1 MFKNS
6 LSLVVFKKEI
16 LESIRDKRVI
26 LGVIVSPLLV
36 TPLLMGTI
44 FFFAGKRAIEKRQ
57 ATLDIGIVKQQ
68 PFPELSNWLEDKET
82 INTSNFATR
91 EEASQAIQDRTIRAA
106 VVIPESAQN
115 QYRDNGSA
123 ELEIL
128 FNASNENSLNALGRM
143 QDLITQ
149 FDKFALNKRI
159 QAKSLPESFASPTL
173 VETTS
178 VDTSKSSGA
187 LSLVLGTILPYL
199 IVISAAF
206 GGIQTAFDLC
216 AGEKERGTMETLLVS
231 PASREEIV
239 RGKLFTILLI
249 SLIASFCAITGI
261 LAPLALGIDLFKDLI
276 GDQISFDLLSIFW
289 MLLLVIPLALFTS
302 SLLLV
307 ISSFAR
313 NQKEAQTYI
322 LPFISVVLLPAIL
335 SSILGAESNIY
346 TAFIP
351 VLNISLTM
359 KQIFGDLS
367 EPLYFT
373 ISLTTSLLYAII
385 VMHLATA
392 LFQREQILFRT

>member
-187 LSLVLGTILPYL
+187 TFPLSLGKASTGP
-199 IVISAAF
+199 
-206 GGIQTAFDLC
+206 
-216 AGEKERGTMETLLVS
+216 VS
-231 PASREEIV
+231 GWKMP
-239 RGKLFTILLI
+239 
-249 SLIASFCAITGI
+249 C
-261 LAPLALGIDLFKDLI
+261 
-276 GDQISFDLLSIFW
+276 
-289 MLLLVIPLALFTS
+289 
-302 SLLLV
+302 
-307 ISSFAR
+307 
-313 NQKEAQTYI
+313 
-322 LPFISVVLLPAIL
+322 LPAQV
-335 SSILGAESNIY
+335 GA
-346 TAFIP
+346 A
-351 VLNISLTM
+351 
-359 KQIFGDLS
+359 
-367 EPLYFT
+367 
-373 ISLTTSLLYAII
+373 
-385 VMHLATA
+385 
-392 LFQREQILFRT
+392 

>member
-1 MFKNS
+1 MFKHS
-6 LSLVVFKKEI
+6 LSLVVFKKEF

-26 LGVIVSPLLV
+26 LGVIISPLLV

-44 FFFAGKRAIEKRQ
+44 LFFAGKKEIEKRQ
-57 ATLDIGIVKQQ
+57 AIIDIGIVENGS
-68 PFPELSNWLEDKET
+68 FSELTNWLEERESTK
-82 INTSNFATR
+82 TSHFPTK

-106 VVIPESAQN
+106 IVVSKDAQT
-115 QYRDNGSA
+115 QYQANGSA
-123 ELEIL
+123 ALEIL
-128 FNASNENSLNALGRM
+128 FNASNENSINGLSRAQR
-143 QDLITQ
+143 LIRQ
-149 FDKFALNKRI
+149 FDEFALEKRI
-159 QAKSLPESFASPTL
+159 RAESLPESFASPTEI
-173 VETTS
+173 ETTNLA
-178 VDTSKSSGA
+178 TSKSTG
-187 LSLVLGTILPYL
+187 SLVLGMILPYL

-231 PASREEIV
+231 PASREELV
-239 RGKLFTILLI
+239 RGKLLTILLI
-249 SLIASFCAITGI
+249 SLIASLCAITGI
-261 LAPLALGIDLFKDLI
+261 LAPLAFGLELFKDLV
-276 GDQISFDLLSIFW
+276 GDQISFDLLSILW

-335 SSILGAESNIY
+335 SSVLGAESNIY

-359 KQIFGDLS
+359 KQIFGNLS
-367 EPLYFT
+367 EPLYFA
-373 ISLTTSLLYAII
+373 ISLSTSLLYAYLA
-385 VMHLATA
+385 MRLATA

>member
-1 MFKNS
+1 MFKKS

-44 FFFAGKRAIEKRQ
+44 FFFVGKRAIEKRQ
-57 ATLDIGIVKQQ
+57 ATLDIGIVEQQ

-82 INTSNFATR
+82 INTSNFATK

-106 VVIPESAQN
+106 VVISENAQN

-123 ELEIL
+123 ELKIL
-128 FNASNENSLNALGRM
+128 FNASNENSLNALGRI

-159 QAKSLPESFASPTL
+159 QAKSLPESFASPTF
-173 VETTS
+173 VETNS
-178 VDTSKSSGA
+178 IDTSKSSGA
-187 LSLVLGTILPYL
+187 LSLLLGTILPYL

-239 RGKLFTILLI
+239 LGKLFTILLI
-249 SLIASFCAITGI
+249 SLIASFCAIAGI
-261 LAPLALGIDLFKDLI
+261 LAPLGFGIDLFKDLI

-335 SSILGAESNIY
+335 SPILGAESNIY

>member
-307 ISSFAR
+307 ISSFPR

>member
-1 MFKNS
+1 
-6 LSLVVFKKEI
+6 
-16 LESIRDKRVI
+16 
-26 LGVIVSPLLV
+26 
-36 TPLLMGTI
+36 
-44 FFFAGKRAIEKRQ
+44 
-57 ATLDIGIVKQQ
+57 
-68 PFPELSNWLEDKET
+68 
-82 INTSNFATR
+82 
-91 EEASQAIQDRTIRAA
+91 
-106 VVIPESAQN
+106 
-115 QYRDNGSA
+115 
-123 ELEIL
+123 
-128 FNASNENSLNALGRM
+128 M
-143 QDLITQ
+143 QGLITK

-159 QAKSLPESFASPTL
+159 QVKSLPESFASPTL
-173 VETTS
+173 IETTS
-178 VDTSKSSGA
+178 TDTSKSAGA

-239 RGKLFTILLI
+239 RGKLYTILLI

-261 LAPLALGIDLFKDLI
+261 LAPLGLGIDLFKDLI

-289 MLLLVIPLALFTS
+289 MLLLVVPLALFTS

-335 SSILGAESNIY
+335 SSILGAESSIY

-385 VMHLATA
+385 VMRLATA

>member
-216 AGEKERGTMETLLVS
+216 AGEKERGTMDTLLVS